1 MTCGR
6 RSVTCRW
13 EIEPTLNDLQ
23 LLRAYE
29 PVVQYTYG
37 ELFFPCAVEQYVAKC
52 SLWLRRPDGKAEQ
65 LVARGELT
73 IECLAE
79 HPPAAP
85 DEKLFLRFVEEPLE
99 GRAFSRWLLRPERP
113 RFRTQG
119 RLARVGI
126 GMRALDSLFGL
137 GLLLRGR
144 VPGGTVAAA
153 DEQYR
158 QIWANAPYHPYYGK
172 VTRQGSYIA
181 LNYLFFYAMN
191 DWRTTFYGANDHEAD
206 WEQIFVYLEDRGPD
220 PPEPVWVAFAAHDLH
235 GDDLRR
241 RWDDPELSWEDDHIV
256 VFAGAG
262 SHAGYFKPG
271 EYLTRYQ
278 VRYLEPLARIMRR
291 ARHVWNETL
300 RQGVATGEDSELS
313 ILSFPFIDYARGDGL
328 TIGPGQSR
336 PWRPVLLTEDSD
348 WAQNYRGL
356 WGLDTRDPFEGE
368 SAPAGPKFNRAGT
381 VRTSWHNPVGWAGLL
396 KVAPPRAAAV
406 LLRER
411 IDELTVELDEVEQ
424 RIVILGRDL
433 PQLGLEVG
441 ATRQAAHLDGLNQVL
456 TARMSTAE
464 GELNALYLQRAGL
477 VELLDAAHTYLA
489 DVEEEARDHPH
500 AHLSHRNEPQ
510 SSSEIRESR
519 LAEGWA
525 AFSVGLLLIGFVA
538 VVAIHPSSWSWFLAG
553 MVGAF
558 LVIDAALR
566 RHMTNL
572 IVLATVMLATASL
585 LILIYEYYLLIILV
599 GVVLLSALI
608 IFDNFRELRQR

>member
-6 RSVTCRW
+6 PLATRHW
-13 EIEPTLNDLQ
+13 ETDPALNDLE

-29 PVVQYTYG
+29 PILHFTYG
-37 ELFFPCAVEQYVAKC
+37 ELFFPCAVEPYVAEC
-52 SLWLRRPDGKAEQ
+52 SLWLRRPDGKAEL
-65 LVARGELT
+65 LVPRGELDVDY
-73 IECLAE
+73 LAVL
-79 HPPAAP
+79 PPAAP
-85 DEKLFLRFVEEPLE
+85 DEKLFLRFVEAPLE

-158 QIWANAPYHPYYGK
+158 QIWERAPYHPYYGK
-172 VTRQGSYIA
+172 ITRQGGYIA

-220 PPEPVWVAFAAHDLH
+220 PPEPVWVAFAAHDFH

-241 RWDDPELSWEDDHIV
+241 RWDDPELTREGDHIV

-262 SHAGYFKPG
+262 SHASYFKPG

-278 VRYLEPLARIMRR
+278 VRYLEPLSRMMQHARR
-291 ARHVWNETL
+291 VWNETL
-300 RQGVATGEDSELS
+300 RQGTASLDEADPG

-328 TIGPGQSR
+328 SIGPDQTRG
-336 PWRPVLLTEDSD
+336 WRPVLLKDDTA
-348 WAQNYRGL
+348 WAQHYRGL

-368 SAPAGPKFNRAGT
+368 SAPAGPKFNRSGT
-381 VRTSWHNPVGWAGLL
+381 VRDSWHNPVGWAGLL
-396 KVAPPRAAAV
+396 KVAPPRAAGV

-411 IDELTVELDEVEQ
+411 IQELVRELSEVEE
-424 RIVILGRDL
+424 RIGVLGRDL

-441 ATRQAAHLDGLNQVL
+441 ATRQAAYLDGLNRTL
-456 TARMSTAE
+456 SSRMVAAE
-464 GELNALYLQRAGL
+464 NELNALYLRRAGL
-477 VELLDAAHTYLA
+477 VELLAATRVYLD
-489 DVEEEARDHPH
+489 DVENDVRDHPQ
-500 AHLSHRNEPQ
+500 AHLRHRNEPQ

-525 AFSVGLLLIGFVA
+525 AFSVGLLLFGFVA
-538 VVAIHPSSWSWFLAG
+538 VFYIHPGSWTWFLAG
-553 MVGAF
+553 MVGSF

-566 RHMTNL
+566 RHMTDL
-572 IVLATVMLATASL
+572 IVVATVALGTGTLAVL
-585 LILIYEYYLLIILV
+585 VYEYFLQIILI
-599 GVVLLSALI
+599 GVVALSALI
-608 IFDNFRELRQR
+608 IIDNFRELRQR